1 MNILLFKLRYIGDV
15 LLTTPAIRL
24 LRKTFPESN
33 ISIIVNKGTEDIIKY
48 NPNINQIL
56 VVDKNNSVINSL
68 HIIKEIRKG
77 KFSISIDFASGDRAA
92 WLSLLGGVPI
102 RVGLFSTE
110 GFRRWINHHQI
121 KWAAGKHTV
130 ELYLDIAI
138 AAINKLNVK
147 VVDSD
152 ISTELYLNSID
163 EVNIQ
168 NYLKFNKLDIKKY
181 ITVHIGCRYK
191 ENKWQIENW
200 ISLINYFK
208 LPVVFI
214 GASDVKEDVNAIINK
229 ISNKTLNAVDKFT
242 ILETAA
248 LIKNSALFVGH
259 DSGPMHIAAAC
270 GVPVA
275 AFFGQKSDPVG
286 WRPWCSNYC
295 IIPTSSTVCEA
306 IQMIES
312 LSFPINEHI

>member
-1 MNILLFKLRYIGDV
+1 MKILLFKLRYIGDV
-15 LLTTPAIRL
+15 LLTTPAIKL
-24 LRKTFPESN
+24 LRKTFPESK
-33 ISIIVNKGTEDIIKY
+33 ITIIVNKGTEDVIKY

-56 VVDKNNSVINSL
+56 VVDKNNSLKNSL
-68 HIIKEIRKG
+68 QIIKEIRNG

-110 GFRRWINHHQI
+110 GFRRWINHHQV
-121 KWAAGKHTV
+121 KWTPGKHTV
-130 ELYLDIAI
+130 ELYRDIAI
-138 AAINKLNVK
+138 AGINKLNVK
-147 VVDSD
+147 VQDCD
-152 ISTELYLNSID
+152 MSTEMYLNTID
-163 EVNIQ
+163 EANIN
-168 NYLKFNKLDIKKY
+168 NYLKSNSLENKKY
-181 ITVHIGCRYK
+181 ISVHIGCRYK
-191 ENKWQIENW
+191 ENKWHIENW
-200 ISLINYFK
+200 INLINYFK

-214 GASDVKEDVNAIINK
+214 GASDVKDDVNAVMNK
-229 ISNKTLNAVDKFT
+229 ISYKSVSAVDKFT

-248 LIKNSALFVGH
+248 LIKNSVLFIGH
-259 DSGPMHIAAAC
+259 DSGPMHIAAAF

-275 AFFGQKSDPVG
+275 AFFGPKSDPVG

-295 IIPTSSTVCEA
+295 IIPTSSTVSDA